1 MPPRLFCAGVQRT
14 NWTPTEEEKWD
25 LLRLANTK
33 GKLMKALGVI
43 TRAPKMLEYLAAA
56 LAVDAHQLTANDAV
70 KALVPA
76 GFRAPRVD
84 HVFKWIERLKKLE
97 TLLQA
102 EESGRREQLINR
114 AEDDVC
120 WESETGLSPLPER
133 RSHGPAPGGSRQRS
147 QEGNA
152 AAQDAA
158 QGKEPRRSARVA
170 AKPLE
175 HRGAGQEAAGATGG
189 IADTSHPAPL
199 PS

>member
-1 MPPRLFCAGVQRT
+1 M
-14 NWTPTEEEKWD
+14 
-25 LLRLANTK
+25 LRLANTK
-33 GKLMKALGVI
+33 GKLMQAIGVI

-102 EESGRREQLINR
+102 EESGRREQLI

-120 WESETGLSPLPER
+120 WESETGLCLSAARTALR
-133 RSHGPAPGGSRQRS
+133 REDRTNARKKATLLRKMQPKEKNPDDLRGWRPSLLSIEEQDKKRRAQQVASLIALTPAPCLLDCCPSRCGR
-147 QEGNA
+147 
-152 AAQDAA
+152 
-158 QGKEPRRSARVA
+158 P
-170 AKPLE
+170 
-175 HRGAGQEAAGATGG
+175 
-189 IADTSHPAPL
+189 
-199 PS
+199 

>member
-33 GKLMKALGVI
+33 GKLMKALGEI

-84 HVFKWIERLKKLE
+84 HVFKWIERLEKLE

-102 EESGRREQLINR
+102 EESGRREQLIAC

-120 WESETGLSPLPER
+120 WESETGLCLSAARTALRQEDRANARKKATLLRKMQPKEKNPDDLRGWRPSLLSIEEQDSDPL
-133 RSHGPAPGGSRQRS
+133 GLGGR
-147 QEGNA
+147 
-152 AAQDAA
+152 
-158 QGKEPRRSARVA
+158 
-170 AKPLE
+170 
-175 HRGAGQEAAGATGG
+175 
-189 IADTSHPAPL
+189 
-199 PS
+199 